1 MTQDELYHH
10 GILGMK
16 WGIRRYQNKNGS
28 LTPAGKKRYSDK
40 SDSTQKKTSDE
51 SKAEDVE
58 TVKKRILASRD
69 PRQLYKNASLFD
81 DKELQAAYI
90 RLNTEKN
97 IKSLIPKEVGMGRKF
112 VDNYINAAKTTN
124 EVLDASTKLWDN
136 YKKVQ
141 AILSSMDKK

>member
-16 WGIRRYQNKNGS
+16 WGVRRYQNKNGS
-28 LTPAGKKRYSDK
+28 LTPAGKKRYSDNQ
-40 SDSTQKKTSDE
+40 DSTQKKVSSE
-51 SKAEDVE
+51 SQKEDVE

-69 PRQLYKNASLFD
+69 PKQLYKNASLFD

-97 IKSLIPKEVGMGRKF
+97 IKSLIPKEVSMGKKF
-112 VDNYINAAKTTN
+112 VDNYISAAKTTN

-141 AILSSMDKK
+141 AILNSMDKK